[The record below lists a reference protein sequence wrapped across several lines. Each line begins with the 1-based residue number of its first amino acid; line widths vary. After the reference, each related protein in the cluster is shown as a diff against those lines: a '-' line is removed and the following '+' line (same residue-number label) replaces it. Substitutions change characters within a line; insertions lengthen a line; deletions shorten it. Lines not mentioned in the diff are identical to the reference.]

1 MWKIIGADGTEYGP
15 ATLETLRQWL
25 AEGRVNAQTKVAPEG
40 SSDWRFFASVPELAA
55 LLPPITV
62 SPLPLPP
69 PPPIPLQSIL
79 TTPTPKTNS
88 LALTGLI
95 LGILAVTLGWCCCHG
110 LPFSIPGL
118 VCSLVAL
125 GQIKDDP
132 IQQQGR
138 GLAIAGL
145 VLCGL
150 SLVAALVLIP
160 VTFMMGLP
168 RTIRHIHR
176 L

>member
-15 ATLETLRQWL
+15 ATVETLRQWL
-25 AEGRVNAQTKVAPEG
+25 AEGRVNAQTKVAAEG
-40 SSDWRFFASVPELAA
+40 SGDWKFFASVPELAA
-55 LLPPITV
+55 LLPPPPT
-62 SPLPLPP
+62 PPPP
-69 PPPIPLQSIL
+69 PPPIPFQSF
-79 TTPTPKTNS
+79 PAAPPAKTNS

-95 LGILAVTLGWCCCHG
+95 FGILAVTLGWCCCYG

-132 IQQQGR
+132 IHQQGR

-145 VLCGL
+145 VLSCL
-150 SLVAALVLIP
+150 SLLAAIVLIP
-160 VTFMMGLP
+160 VAFLVGLP
-168 RTIRHIHR
+168 RTMRHIHR